1 MKREITYLD
10 VCSGIG
16 TAHYALKNLGC
27 TSLGFCEINPK
38 AEEVYRFLW
47 KKDNLKNYG
56 DVMSLNLK
64 EVPFCDLIVAGFPC
78 QSFSIAGKR
87 NSLKDTRGQVIFGL
101 LKLLREK
108 KPKTFLFENVKGLVS
123 IDEGKTFESILN
135 HLEEEGYTV
144 YWKVLNS
151 LDFAI
156 PQMRERVYIVGFRKD
171 LGVTSFSFPKGI
183 QRDLNFPLYL
193 CNRDP
198 QYEVQ
203 GSSLETFLRY
213 LKNKYNKEENYSLE
227 SFLREDYLVLD
238 TRQSDLR
245 LYRNKVPTLRHGRQG
260 ILYIRDSKLR
270 QLSPKEAFL
279 LQGFSQDKV
288 EGIDKHFSKTTLV
301 SLVGNAMTVPVI
313 QEISQEIIHVLEG
326 KE

>member
-27 TSLGFCEINPK
+27 TSLGFCEINSK
-38 AEEVYRFLW
+38 AEDVYRFLW

-56 DVMSLNLK
+56 DVMTLNLE

-78 QSFSIAGKR
+78 QSFSIVGKR
-87 NSLKDTRGQVIFGL
+87 DSLKDRRGQVIFGL
-101 LKLLREK
+101 LNILREK
-108 KPKTFLFENVKGLVS
+108 KPKAFLFENVKGLVN
-123 IDEGKTFESILN
+123 IDKGETFKSILN
-135 HLEEEGYTV
+135 HLEEQGYQV

-171 LGVTSFSFPKGI
+171 LEVSSFSFPRGI
-183 QRDLNFPLYL
+183 QRELNFSLYL
-193 CNRDP
+193 CDKDP

-203 GSSLETFLRY
+203 GASLETFLRY
-213 LKNKYNKEENYSLE
+213 LKNKYNEGSYYSLE
-227 SFLREDYLVLD
+227 NFLLEDYLVID

-260 ILYIRDSKLR
+260 ILYIREGKLR

-288 EGIDKHFSKTTLV
+288 EGIDKLFSKTTLI
-301 SLVGNAMTVPVI
+301 SLAGNAMTVPVI

-326 KE
+326 RK